1 VPASDDADL
10 EDVAFFARAG
20 AVASVERLRGFA
32 GIPGAVS
39 EPPRIDCAGAP
50 AAVVAS
56 DLCAGWRA
64 APPRN
69 LTLLTGG
76 VTDLMNA
83 TARRAAAGD
92 GLSGV
97 GDPAAAG
104 APGFVLVLSQAV
116 VDGGGAPL
124 PLGAFN
130 ATSLTVSMAKTQS
143 VYFLDPEA
151 PLRAA
156 EAAAPPSLLLPV
168 ALGVCGA
175 ALALLALLCYA
186 RRRRAALQKQHLFSG
201 GEAGAQNPA
210 VSVASPLRRDAW
222 RRDVTEDR
230 DAFFSFERAPTA
242 AAAARSAPATER
254 RAERRKREYKKLK
267 VVESAF
273 ASVTAGAALSTVVR
287 KWNRGALDEVGA
299 ALLLQRAWRL
309 RRVQRARAHFA
320 LVAKFDSGAAR

>member
-1 VPASDDADL
+1 
-10 EDVAFFARAG
+10 
-20 AVASVERLRGFA
+20 
-32 GIPGAVS
+32 
-39 EPPRIDCAGAP
+39 
-50 AAVVAS
+50 
-56 DLCAGWRA
+56 
-64 APPRN
+64 
-69 LTLLTGG
+69 
-76 VTDLMNA
+76 
-83 TARRAAAGD
+83 
-92 GLSGV
+92 
-97 GDPAAAG
+97 
-104 APGFVLVLSQAV
+104 VLVLSQAV

-222 RRDVTEDR
+222 RRVVTEDR

-242 AAAARSAPATER
+242 AAAARSAPTTER
-254 RAERRKREYKKLK
+254 RASERA
-267 VVESAF
+267 AF
-273 ASVTAGAALSTVVR
+273 GAGPPPLVDLRAPQPPRWAALQGR
-287 KWNRGALDEVGA
+287 H
-299 ALLLQRAWRL
+299 L
-309 RRVQRARAHFA
+309 R
-320 LVAKFDSGAAR
+320 